1 MLHLDRSKAVRGQAV
16 VTLLAVLSFTMAGA
30 GLGFWLGKYSG
41 HLPFASTSLSEF
53 AFLPAVSGISGS
65 SAGVPLPASSAQPA
79 LQGAGEVD
87 LMAARLGEMQAE
99 VMRLNALG
107 ERLVQMSG
115 LDPAEFDFE
124 SPPPQGGAE
133 TGPVRDYTIKEL
145 ANELSGMVDLV
156 QDRQRKLEVLEGVIL
171 DKKLSA
177 KAFPAGWPV
186 HSGYISSR
194 YGFRIHPIRKTRIFH
209 EGIDLASPRGTSIVA
224 VADGVVTFSGRKG
237 GYGRMIEI
245 RHLDGMVTRYAH
257 NSRNLVKKGQLVHQG
272 EKIASVGSSGAAT
285 GPHVHFE
292 VLKDGKNVDPMPYL
306 KAGPRRFVAE
316 NTADQS
322 G

>member
-1 MLHLDRSKAVRGQAV
+1 MFHLDRRQSVRGQAV

-41 HLPFASTSLSEF
+41 HLSFASTLLPGFARLPNVSEISN
-53 AFLPAVSGISGS
+53 ASVGGTLPA
-65 SAGVPLPASSAQPA
+65 APAQPRSH
-79 LQGAGEVD
+79 GVDEVD

-115 LDPAEFDFE
+115 LDSDEFDFE

-145 ANELSGMVDLV
+145 ANELSRMVDLV

-209 EGIDLASPRGTSIVA
+209 EGIDLASPKGTPIVA

-237 GYGRMIEI
+237 GYGRIVEI

-257 NSRNLVKKGQLVHQG
+257 NSRNFVKKGQLVHQG
-272 EKIASVGSSGAAT
+272 EKIALVGSSGAST

-306 KAGPRRFVAE
+306 NAGPRRLVAE